1 MRNPI
6 IRPAILLSAAILTLA
21 ACDSTLQEKGMGKLS
36 LEVAIGNETTRAAMS
51 EDEVISSAKVK
62 IYKADFS
69 GLVRQYLKSE
79 MPRKE
84 GPFLRSRRVGTR
96 KRQGSRRSANI
107 PSEPWCPSVL

>member
-51 EDEVISSAKVK
+51 EDEVISSAMVK

-79 MPRKE
+79 MPSSLYLPEDSYRIDVE
-84 GPFLRSRRVGTR
+84 AGEI
-96 KRQGSRRSANI
+96 ANDS
-107 PSEPWCPSVL
+107 PAKASC